1 MQVIYAFVYYFLMLF
16 VLLTTLL
23 LVFLLRPARRL
34 LQFIQIK
41 YKALIENV
49 WFTYLFNFS
58 FAIILLILADS
69 VRGYYAIYSSMKT
82 GNHLDI

>member
-1 MQVIYAFVYYFLMLF
+1 MQVIYAFVYYFLMF
-16 VLLTTLL
+16 FILLTFLL

-58 FAIILLILADS
+58 FAIIFLIMADS
-69 VRGYYAIYSSMKT
+69 IRCYYAIYSSMKT
-82 GNHLDI
+82 GNYFDI